1 LGLTA
6 ANRAETGSAGMQGLT
21 FLEAEVA
28 GRGLV
33 VVAFGPVSTDD
44 AFVVGE
50 VFTACRTTVGEHF

>member
-1 LGLTA
+1 
-6 ANRAETGSAGMQGLT
+6 MQGLT